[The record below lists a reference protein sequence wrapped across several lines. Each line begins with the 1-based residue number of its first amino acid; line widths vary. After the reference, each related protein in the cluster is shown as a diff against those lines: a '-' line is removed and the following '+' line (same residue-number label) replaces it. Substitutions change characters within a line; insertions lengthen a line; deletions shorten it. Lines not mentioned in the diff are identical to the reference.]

1 MDSRRP
7 APLHLLLPL
16 AALGLHVAAC
26 SRLDYLP
33 PDRAF
38 EVLVTV
44 LPTLLVGAA
53 LAAAVLRPAER
64 RPLQA
69 AALLEWLLVLFA
81 LPADFVGLLFAP
93 SAALL
98 SVTLAR
104 RRADATAGSDEAG

>member
-1 MDSRRP
+1 MDLPRP

-16 AALGLHVAAC
+16 AALGLHVAVC
-26 SRLDYLP
+26 SRLGYLP

-44 LPTLLVGAA
+44 LPTVLVGAA
-53 LAAAVLRPAER
+53 LAAAVLRPGER

-81 LPADFVGLLFAP
+81 LPANFIGLLFAP
-93 SAALL
+93 SAAML
-98 SVTLAR
+98 SVSLAR
-104 RRADATAGSDEAG
+104 QRAAATAGSDEAG

>member
-1 MDSRRP
+1 MDSPRP

-16 AALGLHVAAC
+16 AALGLHVGAC
-26 SRLDYLP
+26 SRLGYLP
-33 PDRAF
+33 PNRAF

-44 LPTLLVGAA
+44 LPALLVVAA
-53 LAAAVLRPAER
+53 AVAAVLRPDER

-81 LPADFVGLLFAP
+81 LPANFVGLLFAP

-98 SVTLAR
+98 SVALSR
-104 RRADATAGSDEAG
+104 QRADATAGSDETG